1 VSIGLVPLSATA
13 GNVAAA
19 LSAADAACYAAKE
32 QGRNRVHLYQPDDAL
47 LAQQHTQM
55 QWVSRLTHALDAN
68 RFILYQQAIAPL
80 TPHSEGHGQGRPHYE
95 ILLRLLDEESRVVE
109 PMAFVPAAE
118 RYNLMPAIDRWVV
131 REVIGRHAVQ
141 QRYAPVAERPIFA
154 VNLSGSSL
162 SDERLADFV
171 CGLLADHGVPA
182 DMLCFEI
189 TETAA
194 VANLNRA
201 AHFIQALKREG
212 CLFALDDFGSGM
224 SSFAYLKQL
233 PVDFLKIDGSF
244 IRTMAEDRVTRAM
257 AEAIN
262 RVAHVMAIETV
273 AECAETAPILALLR
287 ELGVDHAQGYAL
299 ARPQPL
305 TEAEAPAAP
314 GVAPAAKRS

>member
-1 VSIGLVPLSATA
+1 
-13 GNVAAA
+13 
-19 LSAADAACYAAKE
+19 
-32 QGRNRVHLYQPDDAL
+32 
-47 LAQQHTQM
+47 
-55 QWVSRLTHALDAN
+55 
-68 RFILYQQAIAPL
+68 
-80 TPHSEGHGQGRPHYE
+80 
-95 ILLRLLDEESRVVE
+95 
-109 PMAFVPAAE
+109 
-118 RYNLMPAIDRWVV
+118 MPAIDRWVV
-131 REVIGRHAVQ
+131 REVISRHAAQ
-141 QRYAPVAERPIFA
+141 QCKAPVGERPIFA

-171 CGLLADHGVPA
+171 RGLLAEHKVPA

-194 VANLNRA
+194 IANLGRA
-201 AHFIQALKREG
+201 AQFIQELKREG

-244 IRTMAEDRVTRAM
+244 IRTMAEDRVVRAM

-273 AECAETAPILALLR
+273 AECAETAPILALLK

-305 TEAEAPAAP
+305 LEAEAPA
-314 GVAPAAKRS
+314 PAARKS